1 VTGRNHRDEH
11 CQIGTAIDRLAAVT
25 NLKPFDPDDVD
36 ETLTR
41 VVMHRGISHVL
52 FPFIDALG
60 NAPKF
65 NSIDCAIAGPAATI
79 QDFAS
84 LAGLIKAGRSQGEWY
99 ISFNTPWL
107 ITAADAEAIT
117 QRVSTARSKRG

>member
-1 VTGRNHRDEH
+1 M
-11 CQIGTAIDRLAAVT
+11 VT
-25 NLKPFDPDDVD
+25 NLKSFDPDDVD

-41 VVMHRGISHVL
+41 VVVHGGTTYLL
-52 FPFIDALG
+52 FPYVDALS
-60 NAPKF
+60 NVPKF
-65 NSIDCAIAGPAATI
+65 NSIHCAIAGPAATI

-84 LAGLIKAGRSQGEWY
+84 LAGLIKAGRSHGEWF

-117 QRVSTARSKRG
+117 QRVSAARSKRG